1 MGIKNQEVEV
11 NLSKSEGS
19 KGNTE
24 TTSYSRERYRGQQ
37 QQPEREPKAPHKTA
51 VKLAKIVTAI
61 VTEAQRGSKAN
72 YTWLSD
78 TEYVGSNHR
87 CSTKLM
93 VSDRPY
99 TLPRVPTLLLW
110 CPTKIFSAKKV

>member
-1 MGIKNQEVEV
+1 MRVY
-11 NLSKSEGS
+11 KSEGVR
-19 KGNTE
+19 GNRE
-24 TTSYSRERYRGQQ
+24 TYPHSRERPQEQQ
-37 QQPEREPKAPHKTA
+37 GQPEREPKAPHKTA

-61 VTEAQRGSKAN
+61 VTEVRRGSKAY

-78 TEYVGSNHR
+78 AEYVGSNHR

>member
-1 MGIKNQEVEV
+1 MRVY
-11 NLSKSEGS
+11 KSEGS

-24 TTSYSRERYRGQQ
+24 TIPCSRERPQEQQ
-37 QQPEREPKAPHKTA
+37 EARKREPRTDRKTT
-51 VKLAKIVTAI
+51 VKLAKIVTRI
-61 VTEAQRGSKAN
+61 VTQVQIGPKAN
-72 YTWLSD
+72 YTWLFEA
-78 TEYVGSNHR
+78 EYVGFNHR